1 MSIFLDLLISSAM
14 IIRYLTLILF
24 FSAFDARSACPTFFE
39 RIRSIFF
46 APKHEVIFSENL
58 LKDLKRFEAVE
69 SPKVKSVLFQNTNS
83 PKFFFLVSKL
93 PRSMI
98 KEFMSM
104 KNDRAY
110 VVEYR
115 NKLFKELPH
124 LRNTH
129 LDNVFEGVKF
139 VLLGNKNINLKE
151 FFENGLAKYEKL
163 SSREKLE
170 IKSYH
175 EENVLISKAFD
186 NWHKNYHKNIKVLS
200 REGRSIKFTING
212 RLLEGKIVNKRGGE
226 FVIFHAPKEMFS
238 HPFWNPLNHKYIA
251 EIIARGVKGKD
262 LYPVSVGLNGRL
274 YLLDGNHRSTIDAR
288 SKLPAEIPFP
298 METANLRE
306 HFDLIGRSQPT
317 TSELIKI
324 YKGELDPWSLL
335 K

>member
-1 MSIFLDLLISSAM
+1 M
-14 IIRYLTLILF
+14 
-24 FSAFDARSACPTFFE
+24 
-39 RIRSIFF
+39 
-46 APKHEVIFSENL
+46 
-58 LKDLKRFEAVE
+58 
-69 SPKVKSVLFQNTNS
+69 
-83 PKFFFLVSKL
+83 SKL
-93 PRSMI
+93 PRSMVN
-98 KEFMSM
+98 ELVSM
-104 KNDRAY
+104 KGDRAY

-115 NKLFKELPH
+115 NKLFNELPH

-139 VLLGNKNINLKE
+139 VLLGNKSVSLKD
-151 FFENGLAKYEKL
+151 FFETGLAKYEKL

-170 IKSYH
+170 IKNTY

-186 NWHKNYHKNIKVLS
+186 NWHKNYHKTIEVIS
-200 REGRSIKFTING
+200 REGKIIKFSING
-212 RLLEGKIVNKRGGE
+212 KVFQGKIVNKRGGE

-238 HPFWNPLNHKYIA
+238 HPFWNPLNHKHIA
-251 EIIARGVKGKD
+251 EIISRGVKGKD

-274 YLLDGNHRSTIDAR
+274 YLLDGNHRSTIDVR
-288 SKLPAEIPFP
+288 EKLPAEIPFP